1 MSKIICDSAI
11 EGAIQWVATADAKLT
26 EAINARGG
34 SCKVDFPD
42 TAYSLP
48 IIYSFTGEKTETLTD
63 LRKTLLFAK
72 ELLPSRPSEKVW
84 LPYLGNALDAG
95 VAALFACK

>member
-26 EAINARGG
+26 EAINARGA

-48 IIYSFTGEKTETLTD
+48 IIYSFTGEKTETLAD
-63 LRKTLLFAK
+63 LRKTL
-72 ELLPSRPSEKVW
+72 R
-84 LPYLGNALDAG
+84 LPYRLNLTKSI
-95 VAALFACK
+95 LTT